1 MEGVQVPCIVVQETL
16 KDMGTENGLTASIQ
30 CYFRDDITA
39 HRYVPSTCNQRIEA
53 WWSFFARNR
62 SSRWRN
68 YFKDMESERVLDCAA
83 EISIECF
90 WYCFAELVQNDLD
103 FVKKHW
109 KIHRIRKSRHETTP
123 GRPDSLFFLAEHH
136 GATNLLSS
144 VPQQE
149 IDYVMQHAVYSNR

>member
-103 FVKKHW
+103 FVKKTL
-109 KIHRIRKSRHETTP
+109 E
-123 GRPDSLFFLAEHH
+123 DSP
-136 GATNLLSS
+136 N
-144 VPQQE
+144 
-149 IDYVMQHAVYSNR
+149 